1 MGFLLK
7 VCLISSFAIKFY
19 EGEMNLESWL
29 NMDSSSP
36 LVVGRLFELKKKIA
50 VLKIFSI
57 DKHYWIRNI
66 YIHG

>member
-19 EGEMNLESWL
+19 EGEMNLERWL
-29 NMDSSSP
+29 NMGSSFP
-36 LVVGRLFELKKKIA
+36 LVLGCLFELKKKIA

-57 DKHYWIRNI
+57 DKRYWIRNI
-66 YIHG
+66 YIYS